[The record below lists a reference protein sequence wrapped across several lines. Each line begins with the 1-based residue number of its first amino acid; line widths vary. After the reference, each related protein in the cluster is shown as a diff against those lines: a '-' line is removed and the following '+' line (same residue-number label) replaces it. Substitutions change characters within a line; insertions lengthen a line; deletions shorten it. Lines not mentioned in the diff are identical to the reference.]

1 MLGKFS
7 WQVRFS
13 DYARNISCVSEDLN
27 DADHKKL
34 NFRVTVTGGW
44 VSSQPKQRPHI
55 SLRNFERFNLKAFG
69 SQGIFSL

>member
-7 WQVRFS
+7 WQVKFS

-27 DADHKKL
+27 DSDHKKL

-44 VSSQPKQRPHI
+44 VSS
-55 SLRNFERFNLKAFG
+55 
-69 SQGIFSL
+69 